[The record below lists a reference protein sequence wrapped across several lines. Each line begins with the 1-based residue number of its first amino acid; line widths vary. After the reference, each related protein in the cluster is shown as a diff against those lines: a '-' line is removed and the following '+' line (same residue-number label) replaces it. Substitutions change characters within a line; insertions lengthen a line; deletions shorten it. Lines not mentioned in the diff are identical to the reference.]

1 MFIMNFPLFIARRIY
16 SDHIGDQQKVSKPAI
31 RIAVAG
37 VAIGLAV
44 MIISVCVVLGFK
56 HTIRDKVVGFGSH
69 IQVANFYTLQSSAID
84 QPVAI
89 GDSMMNVLKR
99 TDGVK
104 HVQRFAMMQGILK
117 TDNDFLGVMFKGV
130 GPEFDST
137 FIHKSMVEGSIPHF
151 SDQQSTNR
159 ILISKDMAS
168 KLRVKA
174 GDRIFAY
181 FIGEGGVRTRRFTI
195 SGVYQTNL
203 AQYDKTTCFCDLYT
217 ARKLNAWTDDMVT
230 GAELTVN
237 DFKQLGT
244 TANDIINRVNR
255 TQDQYG
261 NTFSSKT
268 IRELSPQIFSWLDL
282 LDLNVWIIL
291 AIMTAVAVVTMISGL
306 LIIILE
312 RTTMIGVLKALG
324 ARNSTVRHTFLWF
337 AAFIIGKG
345 LLIGDALALALILL
359 QKLTGFAKLDP
370 QTYYVDVVPVELD
383 WMLIVALNI
392 ATMLIALFVLIAPSY
407 LVSHIH
413 PAKSMRYE

>member
-1 MFIMNFPLFIARRIY
+1 MNFPLFIARRIY

-84 QPVAI
+84 QPIAM
-89 GDSMMNVLKR
+89 GDSMMNVLKK
-99 TDGVK
+99 TEGVK
-104 HVQRFAMMQGILK
+104 HVQRFAMKQGILK

-137 FIHKSMVEGSIPHF
+137 FIHKNMVEGSIPHF

-159 ILISKDMAS
+159 ILISKDMAN

-181 FIGEGGVRTRRFTI
+181 FIGDGGVRTRRFTI
-195 SGVYQTNL
+195 SGIYQTNL

-237 DFKQLGT
+237 DFKQLST

-255 TQDQYG
+255 TQDKYG

-291 AIMTAVAVVTMISGL
+291 TIMTAVAVVTMISGL

-359 QKLTGFAKLDP
+359 QKFTGFAKLDP

-383 WMLIVALNI
+383 WMLIVALNV

>member
-1 MFIMNFPLFIARRIY
+1 MNFPLFIARRIY

-84 QPVAI
+84 QPIAI
-89 GDSMMNVLKR
+89 GDSMMNVLKK
-99 TDGVK
+99 TEGVK
-104 HVQRFAMMQGILK
+104 HVQRFAMKQGILK

-159 ILISKDMAS
+159 ILISKEMAS

-195 SGVYQTNL
+195 SGIYQTNL

-359 QKLTGFAKLDP
+359 QKFTGFAKLDP

>member
-84 QPVAI
+84 QPIAI
-89 GDSMMNVLKR
+89 GDSMMNVLKK

-104 HVQRFAMMQGILK
+104 HVQRFAMKQGILK

-130 GPEFDST
+130 RPEFDST
-137 FIHKSMVEGSIPHF
+137 FIHKNMVEGSIPHF

-195 SGVYQTNL
+195 SGIYQTNL

-237 DFKQLGT
+237 DFKQLNT

-383 WMLIVALNI
+383 WILIVALNI

>member
-1 MFIMNFPLFIARRIY
+1 MNFPLFIARRIY

-84 QPVAI
+84 QPIAI
-89 GDSMMNVLKR
+89 GDSMINVLKK
-99 TDGVK
+99 TEGVK
-104 HVQRFAMMQGILK
+104 HVQRFAMKQGILK

-359 QKLTGFAKLDP
+359 QKFTGFAKLDP

-383 WMLIVALNI
+383 WTLIVALNI